1 MNNPQLLK
9 CEQCSTEAKTIY
21 LGSLSSQG
29 DLIFRNSHA
38 KHQVAEY
45 SCIMSDSFTLVHSC
59 GFTIKVESGRIIQE
73 CVSPT
78 LNG

>member
-9 CEQCSTEAKTIY
+9 CEKCSTQDKSVY

-29 DLIFRNSHA
+29 DFIFRNSHA
-38 KHQVAEY
+38 KHQIAEY

-59 GFTIKVESGRIIQE
+59 GFTVIVKNGIIIPE
-73 CVSPT
+73 RVSPSI
-78 LNG
+78 NG